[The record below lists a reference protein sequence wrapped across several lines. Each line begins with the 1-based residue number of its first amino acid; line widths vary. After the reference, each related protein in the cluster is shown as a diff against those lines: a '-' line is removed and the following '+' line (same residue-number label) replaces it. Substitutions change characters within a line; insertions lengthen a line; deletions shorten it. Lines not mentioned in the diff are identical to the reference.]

1 MTYWKAFWGN
11 YWNELEGCLIK
22 WAVVIYATIQAVILL

>member
-1 MTYWKAFWGN
+1 MSWGQYWDS
-11 YWNELEGCLIK
+11 LEGSLIK